1 VQDVRKEGSGDS
13 PRHKSSAAFVFECD
27 HCRHLDPG
35 LGFDLREDWRM
46 ALSELRKQVLNEA
59 TPRGSSAVSPI
70 ASLLTFAFYPLLV
83 SIVVSVFSKLS
94 RRQPL

>member
-1 VQDVRKEGSGDS
+1 VQDVRKEGFGHS
-13 PRHKSSAAFVFECD
+13 PRNKSSAAFVFECD

-35 LGFDLREDWRM
+35 LGSDLCEDWRM
-46 ALSELRKQVLNEA
+46 ALPELRKQVLNEA

-83 SIVVSVFSKLS
+83 SIVVSVFSTPS
-94 RRQPL
+94 PHQPL